1 MVAGA
6 SAFVHV
12 WVVVTAMMVA
22 GWWQHWQYEWGQ
34 VGELMTTEDGKSNNG
49 VKAAVLG
56 GSGIV
61 NNDMTVIE
69 HRGLAAAAAMKRYC
83 DSMI

>member
-1 MVAGA
+1 
-6 SAFVHV
+6 
-12 WVVVTAMMVA
+12 
-22 GWWQHWQYEWGQ
+22 
-34 VGELMTTEDGKSNNG
+34 MTTEDGKSNNG